1 MRKHKKPHEW
11 RELVL
16 AQQQS
21 ELSVLAFCKQHQLST
36 SAFYKNRA
44 ELFLDETKPPA
55 FVSAKVTHAMEVHT
69 REPFVFK
76 HSGFEL
82 SLPASTSPEC
92 IATLFGRLIHEVA

>member
-1 MRKHKKPHEW
+1 MRKHKKPLEW

-16 AQQQS
+16 AQQNS

-55 FVSAKVTHAMEVHT
+55 FISAKVTHAIEVQT
-69 REPFVFK
+69 PEPFVFK

-82 SLPASTSPEC
+82 SLPASTSLEC
-92 IATLFGRLIHEVA
+92 IATLFGGLIHEVA

>member
-11 RELVL
+11 RELVV
-16 AQQQS
+16 AQQNS

-44 ELFLDETKPPA
+44 ELFFSETKPPA
-55 FVSAKVTHAMEVHT
+55 FISAKVTHAIEVHT
-69 REPFVFK
+69 PEPFVFK

-82 SLPASTSPEC
+82 SLPASTSLEC